1 MKYLREFVIGSSYF
15 VFLPFYYS
23 VKNRQDNTKNYSY
36 YHYTL
41 VAPVWL
47 GLWNIFS
54 LMIAE
59 YFGLSKRQ
67 RFLVISIISS
77 LTIMS
82 IAFYFKTYNF
92 TYPEWI
98 TYFFNIFVKYLLL
111 WNIVVFYLDKYV

>member
-1 MKYLREFVIGSSYF
+1 MNNTLKKYLKIINT
-15 VFLPFYYS
+15 LA
-23 VKNRQDNTKNYSY
+23 DNTKNYSY

-92 TYPEWI
+92 QKTCY
-98 TYFFNIFVKYLLL
+98 
-111 WNIVVFYLDKYV
+111 

>member
-47 GLWNIFS
+47 GLWNIIS
-54 LMIAE
+54 LIIAE
-59 YFGLSKRQ
+59 HFGLSKRQ
-67 RFLVISIISS
+67 RFLVVSIISS

-92 TYPEWI
+92 TRKEWR
-98 TYFFNIFVKYLLL
+98 TYFLNIFIKYLLL